1 MENIDRPLELD
12 VYMRAFAPD
21 AARRRQEAMLERM
34 RELRDRG
41 TAEAVSVTRWSNQVS
56 VSPARDRDPPVG
68 VETYRELDAATDGT
82 ELSIEPF
89 FRERSGAGGDRT
101 VLSLPVLCVAIR
113 RDGEITGVYPS
124 SAPDGSYSVTDCLDA
139 LAAGDD
145 LTNLAEGVVLDPEP
159 V

>member
-1 MENIDRPLELD
+1 MEDADRPLELD

-21 AARRRQEAMLERM
+21 AAQRRQEAMLDRM

-41 TAEAVSVTRWSNQVS
+41 MVEEVSVTRWSNQVS
-56 VSPARDRDPPVG
+56 VSPAQDREPPVG
-68 VETYRELDAATDGT
+68 VETYRELDEAVGET

-113 RDGEITGVYPS
+113 RDGEITGVYPC

-139 LAAGDD
+139 LASGNDVENVTDD
-145 LTNLAEGVVLDPEP
+145 VVLDPEP

>member
-1 MENIDRPLELD
+1 MKDADRQLELD

-21 AARRRQEAMLERM
+21 AAQRRQEAMLERM

-41 TAEAVSVTRWSNQVS
+41 MIEEVSVTRWSNQVS
-56 VSPARDRDPPVG
+56 VSPEHDREPPVG
-68 VETYRELDAATDGT
+68 VEAYRELDQTTDGT

-89 FRERSGAGGDRT
+89 FRERSGHRENRT

-113 RDGEITGVYPS
+113 RDGQITGVYPC

-139 LAAGDD
+139 LAAGEDVE
-145 LTNLAEGVVLDPEP
+145 NVAEDVVLDPEP

>member
-1 MENIDRPLELD
+1 MENPDRQLELD

-21 AARRRQEAMLERM
+21 AAQRRQEAMLDRM

-41 TAEAVSVTRWSNQVS
+41 VIEDVSVTRWSNQVS
-56 VSPARDRDPPVG
+56 VTPARDREPPVG
-68 VETYRELDAATDGT
+68 VETYRELDEVIDGT

-101 VLSLPVLCVAIR
+101 VLSLPVLCVAIQ
-113 RDGEITGVYPS
+113 RDGEITGVYPC

-145 LTNLAEGVVLDPEP
+145 VENVVDDVVLDPEP

>member
-1 MENIDRPLELD
+1 MEDADRQLELD
-12 VYMRAFAPD
+12 VYMRAFTPD

-41 TAEAVSVTRWSNQVS
+41 LVEAVSVTRWSNQVS
-56 VSPARDRDPPVG
+56 VSRVRDREQPVG
-68 VETYRELDAATDGT
+68 VETYQELDDATDGT

-89 FRERSGAGGDRT
+89 FRERSGHEADRT

-113 RDGEITGVYPS
+113 RAGEITGVYPC

-145 LTNLAEGVVLDPEP
+145 VENVTDEVVLDPGP